1 MRSRYSAFAVGDVGY
16 LVRSWHPRTRPHDL
30 TLDAG
35 QRWTGLAIVAT
46 DAGGPDDEEGTV
58 TFEATYVG
66 PTGDGILRET
76 SRFVRR
82 KGRWVYVEAI
92 A

>member
-1 MRSRYSAFAVGDVGY
+1 VD
-16 LVRSWHPRTRPHDL
+16 
-30 TLDAG
+30 
-35 QRWTGLAIVAT
+35 T

-58 TFEATYVG
+58 AFEAAYVG
-66 PTGDGILRET
+66 PTGAGVLRET